1 MSVNARDVMVNGFSP
16 LWLDER
22 CAYLRANPAKITNTN
37 LDIWLALRGT
47 SVRAICAGMA
57 DGTEAKLRGL
67 VAWFRKNPDQL
78 TPMGL
83 LGRLESLKISFGGGL
98 SPTFNSGEW
107 WPRPNRLQEGV
118 LNLERML
125 PMSYGGNIDL
135 PLFIVLWWERMFRK
149 VLLKNL
155 AEVKRMFDFTNANY
169 FRKYLGAQRC
179 TLGAY
184 GAGLNVCYWTI
195 ISTANTAWQVGVP
208 PMVIT
213 DVQYDGNI
221 YSRPIVLNSWRRF
234 YQATGINSMAE
245 WVDKM
250 KTGMWG
256 PTDMSV
262 TPSESLIDWQY
273 LPVITIDK

>member
-107 WPRPNRLQEGV
+107 WPRPNRLQEKV
-118 LNLERML
+118 LNLERL
-125 PMSYGGNIDL
+125 RPMAIYPDTRDL
-135 PLFIVLWWERMFRK
+135 TLFIVLWWERMFRK

-155 AEVKRMFDFTNANY
+155 ATVKSSFDYTYATY
-169 FRKYLGAQRC
+169 FKPMVDSGRC
-179 TLGAY
+179 TMGAF
-184 GAGLNVCYWTI
+184 GAGKQTCRYSILT
-195 ISTANTAWQVGVP
+195 TANTAWQVGVP
-208 PMVIT
+208 PMMIT
-213 DVQYDGNI
+213 DVQYDGGNT
-221 YSRPIVLNSWRRF
+221 YPLKSWRRF

-250 KTGMWG
+250 KAGLVWG
-256 PTDMSV
+256 PENMSV

-273 LPVITIDK
+273 LPIITIDK

>member
-1 MSVNARDVMVNGFSP
+1 MSVNARDVMVTGFSP

-67 VAWFRKNPDQL
+67 VAWFRKNPEQL

-83 LGRLESLKISFGGGL
+83 LGRLESLRISFGGGRV
-98 SPTFNSGEW
+98 PTFNSGEW

-118 LNLERML
+118 LNLERMFTNGAGA
-125 PMSYGGNIDL
+125 YGQEDYAL
-135 PLFIVLWWERMFRK
+135 YFVLWWERMFRK

-155 AEVKRMFDFTNANY
+155 AEVKRMFDFTYANY
-169 FRKYLGAQRC
+169 FKKYLGAQRC
-179 TLGAY
+179 TMGAF
-184 GAGLNVCYWTI
+184 GAGLNVCLWTTI
-195 ISTANTAWQVGVP
+195 QTANTAWQVGVP
-208 PMVIT
+208 PMKVT
-213 DVQYDGNI
+213 DLDYDWEG
-221 YSRPIVLNSWRRF
+221 RTWRRF

-245 WVDKM
+245 WTDIA
-250 KTGMWG
+250 KTGMRGVWY
-256 PTDMSV
+256 PTDTSI